1 VRDTG
6 ARVALLLDVVR
17 SEWEDG
23 YRRFQD
29 LSRDRLVADRLGL
42 QLEVVTDELRK
53 RIGQTFTLDQLAVVY
68 QNADDWARAAVSE
81 RAATPGW
88 PRTLAIV
95 LDAAF
100 HLYQR
105 GAVDYTP

>member
-1 VRDTG
+1 
-6 ARVALLLDVVR
+6 VAPVLEVVR

-23 YRRFQD
+23 YRRFRE
-29 LSRDRLVADRLGL
+29 LSRDRIASDRLNL

-53 RIGQTFTLDQLAVVY
+53 QIGQTFTLEDLANKY
-68 QNADDWARAAVSE
+68 QAADEWVRTAVSE

-95 LDAAF
+95 QDTAF
-100 HLYQR
+100 HLYHR

>member
-1 VRDTG
+1 MRDTG

-53 RIGQTFTLDQLAVVY
+53 RIGQTFTLDQLAVAY

-88 PRTLAIV
+88 PRALAIV

>member
-29 LSRDRLVADRLGL
+29 LSRDRLVADRRGL

>member
-1 VRDTG
+1 
-6 ARVALLLDVVR
+6 VAVVLDVVR
-17 SEWEDG
+17 REWEEG
-23 YRRFQD
+23 HRRFEVA
-29 LSRDRLVADRLGL
+29 SRDPVAAERLRK

-53 RIGQTFTLDQLAVVY
+53 RIGQTFTLDELALAY
-68 QNADDWARAAVSE
+68 EHADAWGRDAVSE
-81 RAATPGW
+81 RAPTPGW

-95 LDAAF
+95 EDAAF

>member
-1 VRDTG
+1 M
-6 ARVALLLDVVR
+6 LEVVR

-23 YRRFQD
+23 YRRFQN
-29 LSRDRLVADRLGL
+29 LSRDPIAADRLSL

-53 RIGQTFTLDQLAVVY
+53 QIGQTFTLEDLANTY
-68 QNADDWARAAVSE
+68 QRAEDWVRTVVSE

-95 LDAAF
+95 QDTAF

>member
-53 RIGQTFTLDQLAVVY
+53 RIGQTFTLDQLAVAY

>member
-1 VRDTG
+1 MAPV
-6 ARVALLLDVVR
+6 LEVVR

-23 YRRFQD
+23 YRRFRE
-29 LSRDRLVADRLGL
+29 LSRDRIASDRLNL

-53 RIGQTFTLDQLAVVY
+53 QIGQTFTLEDLANKY
-68 QNADDWARAAVSE
+68 QAADEWVRTAVSE

-95 LDAAF
+95 QDTAF

>member
-1 VRDTG
+1 V
-6 ARVALLLDVVR
+6 VLVLDVVR

-23 YRRFQD
+23 YRRFRD
-29 LSRDRLVADRLGL
+29 LSRDHVAAERLNR

-53 RIGQTFTLDQLAVVY
+53 RVGQTFTLEDLAARY
-68 QNADDWARAAVSE
+68 TAADEWVRDAVSE
-81 RAATPGW
+81 RAPTPGW

-95 LDAAF
+95 QDTAF

-105 GAVDYTP
+105 GAVDYAP

>member
-1 VRDTG
+1 
-6 ARVALLLDVVR
+6 VALVLDVVR

-23 YRRFQD
+23 YRRFRD
-29 LSRDRLVADRLGL
+29 LSRDRLVADRLNR

-53 RIGQTFTLDQLAVVY
+53 RIGQTFTLEDLATTY
-68 QNADDWARAAVSE
+68 QAADEWVRDAVSE
-81 RAATPGW
+81 RAPTPGW

-95 LDAAF
+95 QDTAF